1 MLAAIELSGKVGNQ
15 NSIALKAMEFA
26 AGQTSATAQAT
37 LAGFA
42 RTLQGLIKLQPDHNP
57 ADYANL
63 EAYIRQITTAGT
75 DAPLTFGMFQTLMAS
90 LPAAPLVPVTPKA
103 TATPAAA
110 TKRRARK
117 EPKKGE

>member
-1 MLAAIELSGKVGNQ
+1 MDQHTIQLLLRVLSTPATVLTESQMLAAIELSGKVGNQ

-75 DAPLTFGMFQTLMAS
+75 DAPLTFGMFQTLMGS
-90 LPAAPLVPVTPKA
+90 LP
-103 TATPAAA
+103 
-110 TKRRARK
+110 
-117 EPKKGE
+117 